1 MLLPMILRLFV
12 HVFMM
17 PGANCCIVG
26 CPTYAS
32 KAKYPALSFFKIP
45 KGKLHE
51 EWRSRLIRIVNRV
64 DKGFNADNA
73 FICSRHFKESS
84 YKTGKFL
91 IVISGFVSLYL
102 GTGSNY

>member
-1 MLLPMILRLFV
+1 
-12 HVFMM
+12 MM

-26 CPTYAS
+26 CPTS

-51 EWRSRLIRIVNRV
+51 EWRSQLIRIVNRV
-64 DKGFNADNA
+64 DKGFNADDA
-73 FICSRHFKESS
+73 FICSRHFKESN

-91 IVISGFVSLYL
+91 IIINGFVTVLYL
-102 GTGSNY
+102 ETNSNY